1 MQKSALLT
9 RYDAVL
15 TAFDRV
21 VSGVVIVC
29 MAVLTI
35 VLLLQVFYRYILNDS
50 IQWGWDVP
58 RVCFIFAVMFAI
70 PLGIRHNAHVG
81 IDLLIDQFGPR
92 ARRSAISFNAIFM
105 FGLAATLSYYAFVLA
120 GQTWDQTMPG
130 IPLSVGVLYVAL
142 VISQVHV
149 CLHLVRILATGE
161 LPSGQW
167 SET

>member
-1 MQKSALLT
+1 
-9 RYDAVL
+9 
-15 TAFDRV
+15 
-21 VSGVVIVC
+21 
-29 MAVLTI
+29 
-35 VLLLQVFYRYILNDS
+35 
-50 IQWGWDVP
+50 
-58 RVCFIFAVMFAI
+58 
-70 PLGIRHNAHVG
+70 
-81 IDLLIDQFGPR
+81 
-92 ARRSAISFNAIFM
+92 M